1 MSVLSRHFM
10 DLLAYVQLHYC
21 NIPVLVHLR
30 LVTAQRSNVLFFMYS
45 FYIYKSLVKWLL
57 HVSYIDASFYMY
69 NLVIF
74 GCAYLQTT
82 VALHVLVLLLPD
94 VGGTTG
100 SARTRRGLSRF
111 RRHHSRAPKD
121 LGTTALLCDNSRFR
135 LHTSSSHI
143 IAHVT
148 RLPVKCESYKPTAVR
163 ANTCV
168 TVFSGS
174 ERWLG

>member
-1 MSVLSRHFM
+1 MR
-10 DLLAYVQLHYC
+10 
-21 NIPVLVHLR
+21 LR
-30 LVTAQRSNVLFFMYS
+30 LVYAQSSNILLLFYFLS
-45 FYIYKSLVKWLL
+45 SYKSLVKRPLN
-57 HVSYIDASFYMY
+57 VSCIDASSYMY

-74 GCAYLQTT
+74 GCACLQTT

-94 VGGTTG
+94 GGRTTG

-111 RRHHSRAPKD
+111 RRHHSRAPKV